1 MATLAAPP
9 PSPSPARRSP
19 YSRVSIALHWVIA
32 LLILGNLGGGLAF
45 DWMISQAD
53 PAIKQAAFQGIQVHK
68 AAGLTILMLSLVR
81 LGNRMVEGFPP
92 LPAHMKGWEV
102 ALARV
107 THYGFYGLMIGMP
120 LMGWLMVS
128 SSPLNIPTSYF
139 GLFIWPHL
147 PTGVNT
153 GLAKLAGSLHAAGGW
168 AFVALLALHVAGA
181 LKHHFIDRDNVL
193 ARMIPLLRRRA

>member
-9 PSPSPARRSP
+9 PSPVRRSR
-19 YSRVSIALHWVIA
+19 YSAVSIALHWIIA
-32 LLILGNLGGGLAF
+32 LLIIGNLAGGLAF
-45 DWMISQAD
+45 DWMISQPD

-68 AAGLTILMLSLVR
+68 AAGLTILVLSLAR

-92 LPAHMKGWEV
+92 LPEHMKGWEKL
-102 ALARV
+102 LARV

-120 LMGWLMVS
+120 LLGWLMVS
-128 SSPLNIPTSYF
+128 ASPLNIPTSYF

-147 PTGVNT
+147 PTGINA
-153 GLAKLAGSLHAAGGW
+153 GLAQLAGSLHAAGGW

-181 LKHHFIDRDNVL
+181 LKHHLIDKDDVL
-193 ARMIPLLRRRA
+193 ARMAPFLRRRA